1 VRKLAQR
8 KIVIIG
14 AGPGGLAAAMMLSAR
29 GFRVQVYEKQAY
41 VGGRTSSFTKNG
53 YTFDLGPTFFSMPHI
68 LEEIFEFSNRKLSD
82 YTTLKELDPMY
93 SLSFDEMTIRATR
106 DPVRM
111 KKNIE
116 ALFPGNGESYQRFMA
131 DTRKKMNVLSPI
143 LQNNHSSLFDYLRL
157 RTLKAIPQLELGKS
171 LHDVLST
178 YFDDERLKL
187 SFTFQSKYLGM
198 SPWDCPGAFSILS
211 FMEHEYG
218 VYHPIGGLN
227 QLTKSMAKVVEEHG
241 GEIHTGVGVKKL
253 LLDDRRGVTGLEL
266 DNGELVEADDVI
278 MNADFAQGMSQLVD
292 DDKRRKY
299 KNIHL
304 EKKKYSCSTFM
315 IYAGVNEHVDL
326 DHHTILFSEDYKRNV
341 EEITKTK
348 LLSEDPSIY
357 VQNAS
362 VTDPTLA
369 PDGKSALYILAPVPN
384 NFSEI
389 DWTKEADTFK
399 DLILSIVEKKT
410 GIKDLKSKMEVA
422 EVLTPLDWEQQK
434 HVYKGATFNLAH
446 NLGQMMYFRP
456 HNQLKE
462 MDHLWLVG
470 GGTHPGSGLPTIFE
484 SARITVD
491 LLMKK
496 YSKEEVKA

>member
-1 VRKLAQR
+1 MGAR
-8 KIVIIG
+8 KIAIIG
-14 AGPGGLAAAMMLSAR
+14 AGPGGLAAGMILSAK
-29 GFRVQVYEKQAY
+29 GFRVQIFEKQPY
-41 VGGRTSSFTKNG
+41 VGGRTSSFTEKG
-53 YTFDLGPTFFSMPHI
+53 YTFDLGPTFLSMPHI
-68 LEEIFEFSNRKLSD
+68 LEEVFESSNRKLED

-106 DPVRM
+106 DPDKM

-116 ALFPGNGESYQRFMA
+116 QLFPGNGESYERFMV
-131 DTRKKMNVLSPI
+131 DTRKKMAALSPI
-143 LQNNHSSLFDYLRL
+143 LQNNHASLFDYMRL
-157 RTLKAIPQLELGKS
+157 RTLKALPQLELGKS
-171 LHDVLST
+171 LYEVLSK

-218 VYHPIGGLN
+218 VFHPIGGLN
-227 QLTKSMAKVVEEHG
+227 QLTKSMAKVVKEHG

-253 LLDDRRGVTGLEL
+253 LLDDRRAVTGLEL
-266 DNGELVEADDVI
+266 DDGELVEADDVI
-278 MNADFAQGMSQLVD
+278 MNADFAQGMTKLID
-292 DDKRRKY
+292 DDKRRKF

-304 EKKKYSCSTFM
+304 QKKKYSCSTFM
-315 IYAGVNEHVDL
+315 IYAGVNQPIDL
-326 DHHTILFSEDYKRNV
+326 DHHTILFSDDYKKNV

-348 LLSEDPSIY
+348 ILSDNPSIY

-369 PDGKSALYILAPVPN
+369 PQGKSALYILAPVPN
-384 NFSEI
+384 NFSGI
-389 DWTKEADTFK
+389 DWNNETDTFRELIFNQIKKRTGLK
-399 DLILSIVEKKT
+399 DLESNIEVEK
-410 GIKDLKSKMEVA
+410 
-422 EVLTPLDWEQQK
+422 VLTPYDWEHQK

-456 HNQLKE
+456 HNQFNE
-462 MDHLWLVG
+462 IDRLWLVG

-484 SARITVD
+484 SARITAS
-491 LLMKK
+491 LLIKK
-496 YSKEEVKA
+496 YSKEEVKI